1 MGNGHICAIFIV
13 KKGAAFVWQGLSK
26 HVRMSNPAKNG
37 DNGPLAV
44 SPPDMETEISGENRF
59 GWEVTLSNNNKSYEN
74 KIILQ

>member
-1 MGNGHICAIFIV
+1 
-13 KKGAAFVWQGLSK
+13 
-26 HVRMSNPAKNG
+26 MSNPAQNG